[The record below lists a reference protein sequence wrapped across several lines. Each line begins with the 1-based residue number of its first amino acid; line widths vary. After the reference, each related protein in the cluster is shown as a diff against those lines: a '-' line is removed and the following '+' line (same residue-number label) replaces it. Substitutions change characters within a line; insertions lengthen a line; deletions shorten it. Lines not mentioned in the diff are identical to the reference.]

1 MSSSIEL
8 ARVTAVEPL
17 EGFWIR
23 VTFTDGAVM
32 DIGFEGVFEPDPGIF
47 APVVEDREF
56 FEQVRVDPAK
66 GVVEW
71 PGELDLDADVMY
83 GKYPPASG
91 RDYQRRIVKPPRA
104 SAA

>member
-1 MSSSIEL
+1 MSSSTEL

-17 EGFWIR
+17 EGLWIR
-23 VTFTDGAVM
+23 VTFGDGAVM
-32 DIGFEGVFEPDPGIF
+32 DIGLEGVFEPNPGIF
-47 APVVEDREF
+47 APVIDDRAF
-56 FEQVRVDPAK
+56 FEQVRVDPKK

-71 PGELDLDADVMY
+71 PGELALDADVMY

-91 RDYQRRIVKPPRA
+91 RDYQRRIVKPPAA